1 MPSMKNGYSSELQ
14 RKRSA
19 KSPWRNKPMVLTNK
33 ALAIQKK
40 LKESNPIPRPDLD

>member
-1 MPSMKNGYSSELQ
+1 MKKGYSSELQ

-40 LKESNPIPRPDLD
+40 LKESPPSPRKDLD